1 MDAASQFGDLV
12 RGVRHSGGFEILGQL
27 LGAARSM
34 VFGWSIQKTDVVH
47 DNRRQHNT
55 HVSALCFAYDNR
67 VQGVAVDVF
76 PVMSGQL
83 RLGVKSL
90 LRVRGHRSKP
100 FVFGEVTLQLRLQ
113 VPCGRRLSQ
122 IRSDLDTS
130 VVIGMKLRHHSPAT
144 YPELTTAA
152 GESCPAATSR

>member
-1 MDAASQFGDLV
+1 MCMDAASQFGDLV

-76 PVMSGQL
+76 PVMSGQVVSASN
-83 RLGVKSL
+83 RCFVYVATDRSRSSL
-90 LRVRGHRSKP
+90 AR
-100 FVFGEVTLQLRLQ
+100 
-113 VPCGRRLSQ
+113 
-122 IRSDLDTS
+122 
-130 VVIGMKLRHHSPAT
+130 
-144 YPELTTAA
+144 
-152 GESCPAATSR
+152 